1 MKKRMNKRI
10 KKKYK
15 PFKELWDCMEW
26 VMFKLN
32 RYVAR
37 LDSLENRLEN
47 QRVIESANI
56 QTINRMF
63 EDYEKRIETLER
75 EVKQLKKPWYKRK

>member
-1 MKKRMNKRI
+1 MNKRI

-26 VMFKLN
+26 VMFRLN
-32 RYVAR
+32 RHVIR

-47 QRVIESANI
+47 MRVIDSANI
-56 QTINRMF
+56 QTINRKF
-63 EDYEKRIETLER
+63 EEYDKRIELLEK
-75 EVKQLKKPWYKRK
+75 EIKQLKKPFWKR

>member
-1 MKKRMNKRI
+1 MNKRI

-26 VMFKLN
+26 VMLRLN
-32 RYVAR
+32 RHVTR

-47 QRVIESANI
+47 LRVIDSANV
-56 QTINRMF
+56 QTINRKF
-63 EDYEKRIETLER
+63 EEYEKRIEMLEC
-75 EVKQLKKPWYKRK
+75 EVKQLKKPFWKR

>member
-1 MKKRMNKRI
+1 MNKRI

-26 VMFKLN
+26 IMFRLN
-32 RYVAR
+32 RHVAR

-63 EDYEKRIETLER
+63 EEYEKRIETLER

>member
-1 MKKRMNKRI
+1 MNKRI

-26 VMFKLN
+26 IMFRLN
-32 RYVAR
+32 RHVAR
-37 LDSLENRLEN
+37 LDSMENRLDN
-47 QRVIESANI
+47 LKSIESTNI

-63 EDYEKRIETLER
+63 EGYEKRVEALER
-75 EVKQLKKPWYKRK
+75 EVKQLKKPFWKR

>member
-1 MKKRMNKRI
+1 MNKRT

-26 VMFKLN
+26 VMFRLN
-32 RYVAR
+32 RHVTR

-47 QRVIESANI
+47 MRVIDSANI
-56 QTINRMF
+56 QTINRKF
-63 EDYEKRIETLER
+63 EEYEKRVETLER
-75 EVKQLKKPWYKRK
+75 EVKQLKKPWYKRRK